1 MKDSKE
7 TEKTKVEQIIGMIR
21 EFCNEKLNEE
31 YGQLCVELA
40 MTLDDLPGSP
50 LCRGREEIWAAAIV
64 YTVGRLNFLFDKS
77 FEPYIRSSEIF
88 DHFST
93 AGSTVSAK
101 SGMIIDNLDLHILDN
116 RFATRRQIDW
126 NPLNSLVMVDDM
138 LVPIEELPLEIQNL
152 IKEAHSRGEHVSFST
167 EYN

>member
-1 MKDSKE
+1 MKDGKN
-7 TEKTKVEQIIGMIR
+7 TKNPKVGQVIGMVR
-21 EFCNEKLNEE
+21 DFCNERLNEE
-31 YGQLCVELA
+31 YGQLCVELT
-40 MTLDDLPGSP
+40 MTLDDLPKSP

-88 DHFST
+88 EHFGT

-101 SGMIIDNLDLHILDN
+101 SGMIIDTLDLHMLDN
-116 RFATRRQIDW
+116 RFATRRQIEW

-138 LVPIEELPLEIQNL
+138 IVPIEELPDEIQNL
-152 IKEAHSRGEHVSFST
+152 IHEARKSGVEVSIT
-167 EYN
+167 TK